1 MWTRLS
7 RPRQFA
13 TVAVAA
19 VAGATA
25 VVVVVTVA
33 IIRVIAAT
41 MGARPEEIAVPLA
54 GDDKSNGHLT
64 VDKTAIATI
73 MS

>member
-19 VAGATA
+19 VAGATV

-41 MGARPEEIAVPLA
+41 MGARPEELAVLLA
-54 GDDKSNGHLT
+54 GDDNRNGHLT
-64 VDKTAIATI
+64 VEKTAIATI

>member
-13 TVAVAA
+13 TVAVATVA
-19 VAGATA
+19 VAVVAVA
-25 VVVVVTVA
+25 VVLA
-33 IIRVIAAT
+33 IAAT
-41 MGARPEEIAVPLA
+41 MGARPEEIAVLLA
-54 GDDKSNGHLT
+54 DDDNRNGHLT
-64 VDKTAIATI
+64 VEKTAIAAI

>member
-1 MWTRLS
+1 
-7 RPRQFA
+7 
-13 TVAVAA
+13 

-41 MGARPEEIAVPLA
+41 MGARPEEIAALLA
-54 GDDKSNGHLT
+54 GDDNRNGHLT
-64 VDKTAIATI
+64 VEKTAIATI